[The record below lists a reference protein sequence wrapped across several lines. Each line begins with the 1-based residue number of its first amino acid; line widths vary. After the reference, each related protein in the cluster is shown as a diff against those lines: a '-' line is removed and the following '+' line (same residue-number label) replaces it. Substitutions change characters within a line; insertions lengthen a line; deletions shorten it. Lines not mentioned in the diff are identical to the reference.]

1 MTENLPAIIEA
12 PVIHRAR
19 GKAVI
24 LDSDLAAALGL
35 ETRALNQS
43 IKRNAT
49 MIDDRHGFQLTQE
62 EFNVL
67 RSQSVMSKPGRGGR
81 THLPWVFTERG
92 VTRVTTF
99 INTPQ
104 AIRASDLIVDTFVMV
119 QKQVAAG
126 RQAIAVGDPSRYH
139 VEPEVA
145 EQNRELGKRMMT
157 AISGLLDMVI
167 DIRTRETVADTA
179 KDMTARVLE
188 NVRERLREKSLEN
201 LKLEAEIQLI
211 LREAEKLAQDVE
223 GKKLENLEKRIDLVQ
238 KLIAMHRDMQPSQLV
253 QLLDAFDTP
262 SPPAIAS
269 TRQLPRPMKSNP

>member
-1 MTENLPAIIEA
+1 MTDNLPAIIDV
-12 PVIHRAR
+12 PIIHHAR
-19 GKAVI
+19 GIAVI

-43 IKRNAT
+43 VKRNAA
-49 MIDDRHGFQLTQE
+49 MIDERHCFQLTQD
-62 EFNVL
+62 EFTAL
-67 RSQSVMSKPGRGGR
+67 KSQSVMSKSGRGGR

-104 AIRASDLIVDTFVMV
+104 AIKASDLIVDTFIMV

-126 RQAIAVGDPSRYH
+126 QQAIAVSDPSRYH

-157 AISGLLDMVI
+157 AINGLLDMVI
-167 DIRTRETVADTA
+167 DIRTGETVADTA
-179 KDMTARVLE
+179 KDMTSRALE

-238 KLIAMHRDMQPSQLV
+238 KLIVMHRDMQPTQLV
-253 QLLDAFDTP
+253 QLLDAFDTQ
-262 SPPAIAS
+262 SPQAIAS
-269 TRQLPRPMKSNP
+269 TRRLPRPDEK